1 MLGKKEH
8 RTFKYPGGR
17 RNVSTAHKL
26 HHRRWSDKILWILVV
41 SDSHLLRGSLWDL
54 GKTIM
59 TKCQALQQNLAP
71 KRQLTHGC
79 GEEMNKTREL
89 AEHILHFEYE
99 TENWSKG
106 ERSVSTL
113 PTTAPPLS
121 PRPPAPRSIMVTP
134 QEAATMARIPGN
146 PELGSHLLSEGL
158 KPASGRTW
166 M

>member
-1 MLGKKEH
+1 
-8 RTFKYPGGR
+8 
-17 RNVSTAHKL
+17 
-26 HHRRWSDKILWILVV
+26 
-41 SDSHLLRGSLWDL
+41 
-54 GKTIM
+54 
-59 TKCQALQQNLAP
+59 
-71 KRQLTHGC
+71 
-79 GEEMNKTREL
+79 MNKTREL

-113 PTTAPPLS
+113 PTMAPPLS
-121 PRPPAPRSIMVTP
+121 PRPPAPRSIMVTR